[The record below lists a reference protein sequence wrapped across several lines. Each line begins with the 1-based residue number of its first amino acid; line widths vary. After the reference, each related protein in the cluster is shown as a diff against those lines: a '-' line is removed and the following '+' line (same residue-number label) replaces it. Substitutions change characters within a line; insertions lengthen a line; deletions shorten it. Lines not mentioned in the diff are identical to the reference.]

1 MTVEK
6 RGKVTPDEELSKSLC
21 ELYDEV
27 ATMQRSSGQVRVLSN
42 KNVKHK
48 GPEAGK
54 KASVAGL

>member
-6 RGKVTPDEELSKSLC
+6 RGKVTPDEELSESLC

-27 ATMQRSSGQVRVLSN
+27 ATMQRSSGHVRVLSS
-42 KNVKHK
+42 KNVKRK